1 GGWGIY
7 NDEGSTH
14 ILIENNIVYRTKHA
28 GYHQHYGKENCL
40 RNNIFAFGREAQMQ
54 RSREEEHT
62 SFIFERNIVLFDGPN
77 LLAGNWKS
85 DKFVTDY
92 NLYWRTG
99 GQPFDFAGASFEDWS
114 KRGHDVH
121 SVIADPQF
129 VDPANGDFSFKPGYP
144 AYQIGFQPIDTSKIG
159 RIK

>member
-1 GGWGIY
+1 
-7 NDEGSTH
+7 
-14 ILIENNIVYRTKHA
+14 
-28 GYHQHYGKENCL
+28 
-40 RNNIFAFGREAQMQ
+40 M
-54 RSREEEHT
+54 
-62 SFIFERNIVLFDGPN
+62 LFDGPN